1 MSETIGKIPLAIGV
15 AGHLHPRPEDSE
27 ILRDA
32 VKRELTKIRDRFP
45 HTPPVLLCSLAAG
58 ADLLCAEAAE
68 EIGIPLRAVL
78 PMEQTAYEEDF
89 RPEDLARFRRQTARA
104 ETVFTIPAAE
114 EEPEAENRDFRYRQ
128 AGIYVAEHSHILLAL
143 WDGKEEDR
151 AGCGT
156 AAAVAAALNGD
167 WKPRR
172 GMACRSAE
180 NTAVLHIMTPRGN
193 GTGKEAG
200 TAALLGNREA
210 MEEILA
216 RTEEFNR
223 LAETDD
229 GSGYPLLPENKQ
241 TEPGLQRLESLYR
254 TADNLSMRFGRLF
267 RQKLSLLALL
277 GTIVTFAFLLYDEA
291 EMLPMILV
299 CAAAVALAIFTAGNA
314 KRFATHRR
322 YIEYRTFAET
332 LRVQMFLR
340 YAGSA
345 AQTQRL
351 MPWTQQQEIPW
362 ILCAVCAVNAEKLP
376 EEARDIRQ
384 CWAEDQRKYH
394 EKAAKRTSGQLN
406 RNNRLLRIT
415 AVCAVSL
422 YFGGLLFELLCGGL
436 IFRPAVTVQDPAA
449 WRTVL
454 KILLGTV
461 SAGTLFLASY
471 YGKMS
476 LERKST
482 DHRKMQVF
490 YGKMKQEL
498 ERRGQTE
505 ELLETL
511 AREELTENGNWCSY
525 QRDNVPELNL

>member
-1 MSETIGKIPLAIGV
+1 MSETIRKIPLVIGA
-15 AGHLHPRPEDSE
+15 AGHLRLRPEDTE

-32 VKRELTKIRDRFP
+32 VKRELTKLRDRFP
-45 HTPPVLLCSLAAG
+45 HTPLVLLCCLAAG

-68 EIGIPLRAVL
+68 EAGIPLRAAL
-78 PMEQTAYEEDF
+78 PMEQAEYEKDF
-89 RPEDLARFRRQTARA
+89 STEDLARFRRQTARA
-104 ETVFTIPAAE
+104 ETVFAVPAAE
-114 EEPEAENRDFRYRQ
+114 EEPETESRDFRYRQ
-128 AGIYVAEHSHILLAL
+128 AGIYTAEHSHILLAL
-143 WDGKEEDR
+143 WDGKTEEQG
-151 AGCGT
+151 GCGT
-156 AAAVAAALNGD
+156 AAAVAAALNGE
-167 WKPRR
+167 WRPRR
-172 GMACRSAE
+172 GMACRNAD
-180 NTAVLHIMTPRGN
+180 NAAVLHVTAPRDN
-193 GTGKEAG
+193 DPEGKAG
-200 TAALLGNREA
+200 AVTLLGNRE
-210 MEEILA
+210 MLEETLA

-229 GSGYPLLPENKQ
+229 GSGYPLLPEDRED
-241 TEPGLQRLESLYR
+241 EPGLLKLESLYR
-254 TADNLSMRFGRLF
+254 TADNLSMRFGRSY
-267 RQKLSLLALL
+267 RQKLKMLALL

-299 CAAAVALAIFTAGNA
+299 CAAAAAAAVFVAGNA

-345 AQTQRL
+345 AESQRL
-351 MPWTQQQEIPW
+351 MPWTQQREIPW
-362 ILCAVCAVNAEKLP
+362 ILCAMCAVNAEKPP
-376 EEARDIRQ
+376 EIKRDIRE

-394 EKAAKRTSGQLN
+394 AKAEKRTSGQRS
-406 RNNRLLRIT
+406 RNSRLLQT
-415 AVCAVSL
+415 AAVCAISL

-436 IFRPAVTVQDPAA
+436 IFRPAVAVLNPPA
-449 WRTVL
+449 WRTIL

-461 SAGTLFLASY
+461 SAGTLFLAGY

-476 LERKST
+476 LERKNA
-482 DHRKMQVF
+482 DHGKMQVF
-490 YGKMKQEL
+490 YGKMKEEL

-505 ELLETL
+505 ELLEAL